1 MEKLKP
7 EKVVEIMEAKGVRVS
22 VEQATGI
29 LVFLRKLSNII
40 VAQYLEKKKR

>member
-7 EKVVEIMEAKGVRVS
+7 EKVVEIMEAKGVKVS
-22 VEQATGI
+22 VEQAAGI

-40 VAQYLEKKKR
+40 VAQYLEKKKK

>member
-7 EKVVEIMEAKGVRVS
+7 EKVVEIMKAKGIKVS
-22 VEQATGI
+22 VEQAAGI